1 MNALLRSP
9 YPSIW
14 VLFSAALLFTT
25 QLSAQITA
33 IPDSYTFQVGQNI
46 TANVLSNDTAPQ
58 SVTVIQP
65 ELDACFRIFGD
76 GSIQWNPGIDQ
87 TDCCGEHTLFYYLT
101 GQGSGQPL
109 TPLTPVVI
117 TVECAKPDCNLIDLS
132 SFLSSPGSPTSDQS
146 CVSVCEDSQVTFF
159 VPWNLNNTYQWM
171 VLSGGTGAVGSNPAE
186 YIVNWGAVGSGV
198 LQLIITNPANVSTT
212 IIICVDILP
221 KPIASFTSSGYVCLK
236 QCLQFNN
243 TSTNATGYLW
253 DFGDGN
259 TSEETNPCWLY
270 TNPGLYTVTLTATN
284 QNFGSDGSV
293 LCCCTDVFTME
304 VEVDELCGPS
314 IYCVST
320 LCEGDEA
327 CYSTDATNCATYVWT
342 ILDANGN
349 DITNTITGQG
359 TGNICLT
366 WGIGPVGTISLAV
379 TGCDSTYCT
388 NPSTV
393 QVPIIPAVST
403 ITGPII
409 VCEFSTE
416 VYSLPKWLGTAYQ
429 WTVTGGTLAGS
440 GTGHVEAINW
450 GPAGTGTITVNYGSE
465 FLACIPGHE
474 EGDCEGTATLNVLIR
489 PSFSL
494 VNNGPSTVC
503 LGNSSLITATA
514 SPLPTYTWTV
524 TPNLPANT
532 TAGQGTNAFNINWGV
547 AGTYII
553 SAEPTDTISY
563 CNKKKTV
570 VITVVDV
577 PTPLGITG
585 ETDICPGDAYFYTAL
600 PNGSGYGFAWT
611 AVNGTLSSTTG
622 TTVGVTWA
630 PSGPYSVSVSQVL
643 TSVPFCQ
650 SLPFTLTVT
659 PKGPNGPYTI
669 QGGPACLNSLT
680 SYNLVPNSLI
690 PPPHPDINITWSLSD
705 PTKGSIVG
713 GQGSS
718 SVQIQWGNTPG
729 SFQLIA
735 SAELC
740 GVVVTTQFNITLT
753 PKPNPV
759 ISQVGLLCPLGN
771 SVSLTVNPAFASY
784 SWSPGGGITQT
795 INTSTPGAA
804 SVTVTDANGCTAT
817 AFHQVG
823 TQPGPVAQIYSDQGN
838 VICIQTP
845 TSITMFGQTNPN
857 YVFTWYCIPPSSAP
871 ILVQGPSATP
881 SFTHHQQGA
890 GTYVYYFIVTDTSN
904 PGCSKQSPNYVINEI
919 LCEGFD
925 PCDPE
930 GYTLTGSFSPSTPYC
945 DIITFSYVA
954 SPSFTFT
961 GWTFGDGGGS
971 ASASPTNTYAAVG
984 CYNARVCGTVPTLDP
999 LDDPATTCT
1008 VCFDVPVC
1016 VPVKARLSVNNPSC
1030 GVFNF
1035 TNLSTFLP
1043 GNGPLTYLWSAND
1056 ILSQTSTATNPTFT
1070 FTPQAPVTVTLTATT
1085 PSGCQSQVSIVVIPN
1100 SLGIPVITAP
1110 ASVCMNEAFNFS
1122 VNAPSAVTYSWI
1134 FGGSGTFGAQ
1144 AGQFAYA
1151 SPPTIAGVNPVSVT
1165 VTDAIGCVATA
1176 GTTIVVH
1183 PAVPP
1188 AQITAAPDLVICQGA
1203 TTTLS
1208 APAGYTYLW
1217 SPGNQTTQTISVGA
1231 GTYSVTITDANG
1243 CSRDLDQ
1250 VEVVE
1255 LPLPLASISGNLY
1268 ICDAGCVTLSAPLES
1283 GFQYQW
1289 CDDLNNVLAG
1299 DTAYQLLV
1307 CDNNLLTG
1315 YSVKITDQNGCTNS
1329 AGPVTVQVAISPS
1342 FTVSVNPTPACAGQ
1356 PTTLTITPFDPTLSY
1371 IWSTGATTQSIT
1383 VTQAGTYTV
1392 VGTDN
1397 TSGCS
1402 SSASGTVNP
1411 LPDLCIVPE
1420 GCYDICPPKT
1430 ICGPPG
1436 LAFYQWN
1443 LNGSPISNAN
1453 DTCLTITASGTY
1465 SLTATNQ
1472 FGCTTT
1478 SGDLVLNVIDC
1489 PVALCDSVSVDYT
1502 YLMNDEGIPDS
1513 CCVVVNYTNLLGGI
1527 KGLNIYTSDGDLVM
1541 APGSLSPLLNLQSV
1555 TNTSVTLTSISPGS
1569 DIPTGV
1575 LSSFIT
1581 LCIQNA
1587 TNSPQVIVIE
1597 WLDLEYEVICTDSI
1611 ILNCPVEPECIYVL
1625 DDEIYCEDEGIFY
1638 SFTICNPASNA
1649 YPIGFIDILPSTP
1662 DSIIVVPAFI
1672 DLTGNPLLPGN
1683 CQTFTVQLLGPGI
1696 EGQTFCYKLVGHEQN
1711 PFEFPGTLCCS
1722 LDSLNYI
1729 DIPFCDPCPFVSV
1742 EGWVPSEGDGCCF
1755 DITLLNN
1762 FVPGYFDEI
1771 GICVLSPQTTITLNN
1786 PLGSGWLTSGYT
1798 NTAFSLLPDPIGSG
1812 VPTGAFTLP
1821 QMCLQTNV
1829 PPLQQIEIK
1838 WMKDGVVICRDTIE
1852 VFCEP
1857 PCGYLDEESI
1867 ICEGNS
1873 GFYIYQGILN
1883 NNSGQTITEAFIQF
1897 NSPAG
1902 MGAYNQTINF
1912 APVAPGNS
1920 IPISFVIGPPALPGD
1935 TVCFTV
1941 TLHQLND
1948 MGIPIQCCY
1957 FEHCIVL
1964 PDCGQ
1969 NDECL
1974 CDQEFFAQV
1983 AGGILTAQV
1992 TGNTFIFGPFNASY
2006 FGACDTFMWTWGD
2019 TSPPTY
2025 TTGPSDVT
2033 HSYTLP
2039 GIYKI
2044 CMWVTR
2050 TLPSGEICEA
2060 RVCTRVKVIGLID
2073 PIDIS
2078 PNPAAMTVFP
2088 NPTEG
2093 IFSLKMYDDTVYP
2106 VEFIVQDVTGHDV
2119 VRYLQLD
2126 KPDNNVV
2133 KFDLTKEA
2141 KGLYVIRFNIGENQV
2156 YKKVLK
2162 Q

>member
-1 MNALLRSP
+1 MN
-9 YPSIW
+9 
-14 VLFSAALLFTT
+14 
-25 QLSAQITA
+25 
-33 IPDSYTFQVGQNI
+33 D
-46 TANVLSNDTAPQ
+46 
-58 SVTVIQP
+58 
-65 ELDACFRIFGD
+65 
-76 GSIQWNPGIDQ
+76 
-87 TDCCGEHTLFYYLT
+87 
-101 GQGSGQPL
+101 
-109 TPLTPVVI
+109 
-117 TVECAKPDCNLIDLS
+117 
-132 SFLSSPGSPTSDQS
+132 
-146 CVSVCEDSQVTFF
+146 
-159 VPWNLNNTYQWM
+159 
-171 VLSGGTGAVGSNPAE
+171 
-186 YIVNWGAVGSGV
+186 
-198 LQLIITNPANVSTT
+198 
-212 IIICVDILP
+212 
-221 KPIASFTSSGYVCLK
+221 
-236 QCLQFNN
+236 
-243 TSTNATGYLW
+243 
-253 DFGDGN
+253 
-259 TSEETNPCWLY
+259 
-270 TNPGLYTVTLTATN
+270 
-284 QNFGSDGSV
+284 
-293 LCCCTDVFTME
+293 
-304 VEVDELCGPS
+304 
-314 IYCVST
+314 
-320 LCEGDEA
+320 
-327 CYSTDATNCATYVWT
+327 
-342 ILDANGN
+342 
-349 DITNTITGQG
+349 
-359 TGNICLT
+359 
-366 WGIGPVGTISLAV
+366 
-379 TGCDSTYCT
+379 
-388 NPSTV
+388 
-393 QVPIIPAVST
+393 
-403 ITGPII
+403 
-409 VCEFSTE
+409 
-416 VYSLPKWLGTAYQ
+416 
-429 WTVTGGTLAGS
+429 
-440 GTGHVEAINW
+440 
-450 GPAGTGTITVNYGSE
+450 
-465 FLACIPGHE
+465 
-474 EGDCEGTATLNVLIR
+474 
-489 PSFSL
+489 
-494 VNNGPSTVC
+494 
-503 LGNSSLITATA
+503 
-514 SPLPTYTWTV
+514 
-524 TPNLPANT
+524 
-532 TAGQGTNAFNINWGV
+532 
-547 AGTYII
+547 
-553 SAEPTDTISY
+553 
-563 CNKKKTV
+563 
-570 VITVVDV
+570 
-577 PTPLGITG
+577 
-585 ETDICPGDAYFYTAL
+585 
-600 PNGSGYGFAWT
+600 
-611 AVNGTLSSTTG
+611 
-622 TTVGVTWA
+622 
-630 PSGPYSVSVSQVL
+630 
-643 TSVPFCQ
+643 
-650 SLPFTLTVT
+650 
-659 PKGPNGPYTI
+659 
-669 QGGPACLNSLT
+669 
-680 SYNLVPNSLI
+680 
-690 PPPHPDINITWSLSD
+690 
-705 PTKGSIVG
+705 
-713 GQGSS
+713 
-718 SVQIQWGNTPG
+718 
-729 SFQLIA
+729 
-735 SAELC
+735 
-740 GVVVTTQFNITLT
+740 
-753 PKPNPV
+753 
-759 ISQVGLLCPLGN
+759 
-771 SVSLTVNPAFASY
+771 
-784 SWSPGGGITQT
+784 
-795 INTSTPGAA
+795 
-804 SVTVTDANGCTAT
+804 
-817 AFHQVG
+817 
-823 TQPGPVAQIYSDQGN
+823 
-838 VICIQTP
+838 
-845 TSITMFGQTNPN
+845 
-857 YVFTWYCIPPSSAP
+857 
-871 ILVQGPSATP
+871 
-881 SFTHHQQGA
+881 
-890 GTYVYYFIVTDTSN
+890 
-904 PGCSKQSPNYVINEI
+904 
-919 LCEGFD
+919 
-925 PCDPE
+925 
-930 GYTLTGSFSPSTPYC
+930 
-945 DIITFSYVA
+945 
-954 SPSFTFT
+954 
-961 GWTFGDGGGS
+961 
-971 ASASPTNTYAAVG
+971 
-984 CYNARVCGTVPTLDP
+984 
-999 LDDPATTCT
+999 
-1008 VCFDVPVC
+1008 
-1016 VPVKARLSVNNPSC
+1016 
-1030 GVFNF
+1030 
-1035 TNLSTFLP
+1035 
-1043 GNGPLTYLWSAND
+1043 
-1056 ILSQTSTATNPTFT
+1056 
-1070 FTPQAPVTVTLTATT
+1070 
-1085 PSGCQSQVSIVVIPN
+1085 
-1100 SLGIPVITAP
+1100 
-1110 ASVCMNEAFNFS
+1110 AFNFS

-1134 FGGSGTFGAQ
+1134 FGGSGSFGAQ

-1176 GTTIVVH
+1176 STTIVVH

-1203 TTTLS
+1203 TTALS

-1217 SPGNQTTQTISVGA
+1217 SPGNQSTQTISVGA

-1268 ICDAGCVTLSAPLES
+1268 ICDAGCVILSAPLES

-1443 LNGSPISNAN
+1443 LNGSPISNAK

-1489 PVALCDSVSVDYT
+1489 PAALCDSVSVDYT

-1527 KGLNIYTSDGDLVM
+1527 KGLNIYTNDGDLVM

-1587 TNSPQVIVIE
+1587 INSPQVIVIE

-1611 ILNCPVEPECIYVL
+1611 ILYCPVEPECIYVL
-1625 DDEIYCEDEGIFY
+1625 DDEIYCEDGSIFY
-1638 SFTICNPASNA
+1638 TFTVCNPASNA
-1649 YPIGFIDILPSTP
+1649 YPIGFIDLLPSTP
-1662 DSIIVVPAFI
+1662 DSIIIVPAFI
-1672 DLTGNPLLPGN
+1672 DLTGNPLLPGD

-1696 EGQTFCYKLVGHEQN
+1696 EGETFCYKLVGHEQN

-1729 DIPFCDPCPFVSV
+1729 DIPFCNPCPFVSV

-1755 DITLLNN
+1755 DIALINN

-1771 GICVLSPQTTITLNN
+1771 GICVLSPQTTITVYN

-1821 QMCLQTNV
+1821 QICLQTNV

-1857 PCGYLDEESI
+1857 PCGYLDEENI

-1883 NNSGQTITEAFIQF
+1883 NNSGQTITQAFIQF

-1941 TLHQLND
+1941 TLHQLDD

-1964 PDCGQ
+1964 PNCG
-1969 NDECL
+1969 DTDDCL
-1974 CDQEFFAQV
+1974 CNEEFFAQV
-1983 AGGILTAQV
+1983 AGGITANRLNN
-1992 TGNTFIFGPFNASY
+1992 NTFVFSPSNASY
-2006 FGACDTFMWTWGD
+2006 FDDCDTFKWTWGD
-2019 TSPPTY
+2019 TTPPTFLTISSGIMHNY
-2025 TTGPSDVT
+2025 A
-2033 HSYTLP
+2033 LP
-2039 GIYKI
+2039 GTYKI

-2050 TLPSGEICEA
+2050 TLPSGKMCEA
-2060 RVCTRVKVIGLID
+2060 RVCTKVKVIGVFD
-2073 PIDIS
+2073 PIETW
-2078 PNPAAMTVFP
+2078 PNPVAMTVYP
-2088 NPTEG
+2088 NPTDG
-2093 IFSLKMYDDTVYP
+2093 LFSLTMFDDTVYP
-2106 VEFIVQDVTGHDV
+2106 LEFVVLDVTGHEV
-2119 VRYLQLD
+2119 VHYLQLD
-2126 KPDNNVV
+2126 KPYNNVV